1 MLFTSKIQK
10 AIRRASLLHEG
21 QKRKCDGSPY
31 VTHLFGVALI
41 LAHYVDD
48 EDVIVA
54 GILHDVLEDV
64 PKERYSDEDMR
75 QEFGAKIY
83 AIVKE
88 VTEDKDPEEHRTKSQ
103 ELWLKRKQ
111 QYIDNLKND
120 SQEALLVA
128 AADKIHNLLSM
139 IESHEKY
146 GDEIWQHFK
155 APENKRMWFYREVF
169 AVLASR
175 LAHPI
180 IQELAG
186 VLALAESRFEVE

>member
-41 LAHYVDD
+41 LAHYVSD

-64 PKERYSDEDMR
+64 PKEKYDASRM
-75 QEFGAKIY
+75 QKEFGDKVY

-88 VTEDKDPEEHRTKSQ
+88 VTEDKDPQEDKTKN
-103 ELWLKRKQ
+103 EALWIRRKEN
-111 QYIDNLKND
+111 YINNLKND
-120 SQEALLVA
+120 SREALLVA

-139 IESHEKY
+139 LESHEKY
-146 GDEIWQHFK
+146 GEEIWQHFH
-155 APENKRMWFYREVF
+155 APKDRRMWFYREVF
-169 AVLASR
+169 VVLKER
-175 LAHPI
+175 LTHPI
-180 IQELAG
+180 VDELENVMKIAQEKLGA
-186 VLALAESRFEVE
+186 